1 MSCDQGTSRT
11 SAWSAFLES
20 IRPMDFNCSMASRP
34 MMDSGGSVA
43 SRPMIS
49 GSTHS
54 SRPMMDSGGSM
65 MDSGGSM
72 ASSGSMASGSMDF
85 IWTMMSSS
93 RPMERRAFLG
103 PRHAHTKIPS
113 VSIDANDFQTVLQ
126 GQFEQLP
133 GNRPSGE
140 ALPAVSQL
148 CLPIDD
154 VVQICDERV
163 RWGVRGAS
171 NRRMDKYEGP
181 PVYPFAQP
189 VLFLGNVGKA
199 EQGVSFVLPCLQ
211 IQVAC
216 DRLRKSDEVESVGSF
231 FDKII
236 QQLARLKSFDC
247 RTLRPE
253 LLNVPGQR
261 SNQFVVFLGD
271 ALYDVS
277 GLFVQGHRDRV
288 GSLDYCDYLALAVP
302 TLYLRE
308 SDRDLCYVSIH
319 VVAII
324 SDCKF
329 RIVSGVMSGSS

>member
-1 MSCDQGTSRT
+1 L
-11 SAWSAFLES
+11 AAL
-20 IRPMDFNCSMASRP
+20 
-34 MMDSGGSVA
+34 
-43 SRPMIS
+43 
-49 GSTHS
+49 
-54 SRPMMDSGGSM
+54 
-65 MDSGGSM
+65 
-72 ASSGSMASGSMDF
+72 
-85 IWTMMSSS
+85 
-93 RPMERRAFLG
+93 
-103 PRHAHTKIPS
+103 HAHTKIPS
-113 VSIDANDFQTVLQ
+113 VSVDANDFQTVLQ

-140 ALPAVSQL
+140 ALPAVGQL
-148 CLPIDD
+148 RLPIDD

-163 RWGVRGAS
+163 GWGVRSAS

-247 RTLRPE
+247 GTFRPE
-253 LLNVPGQR
+253 LLDVPRQR
-261 SNQFVVFLGD
+261 SNQFVVFPGD

-277 GLFVQGHRDRV
+277 GLLVQGHRDRV
-288 GSLDYCDYLALAVP
+288 GSLDY
-302 TLYLRE
+302 
-308 SDRDLCYVSIH
+308 SD
-319 VVAII
+319 
-324 SDCKF
+324 
-329 RIVSGVMSGSS
+329 

>member
-1 MSCDQGTSRT
+1 M
-11 SAWSAFLES
+11 
-20 IRPMDFNCSMASRP
+20 MDFGGP
-34 MMDSGGSVA
+34 MMDFGG
-43 SRPMIS
+43 
-49 GSTHS
+49 
-54 SRPMMDSGGSM
+54 PMMDFGGPM
-65 MDSGGSM
+65 MDFGGSM

-85 IWTMMSSS
+85 IWPMMSSS
-93 RPMERRAFLG
+93 WPMERRAFLG

-113 VSIDANDFQTVLQ
+113 VSVDANDFQTVLQ

-171 NRRMDKYEGP
+171 NRRMDKYESP

-247 RTLRPE
+247 GTFRPE

-288 GSLDYCDYLALAVP
+288 GSLDY
-302 TLYLRE
+302 
-308 SDRDLCYVSIH
+308 SD
-319 VVAII
+319 
-324 SDCKF
+324 
-329 RIVSGVMSGSS
+329 